1 MNILERCRKESNDF
15 YIDFLSSAEKTV
27 TDKLFELSEQSDNN
41 TDQQLYFE
49 AMQKLGDGF
58 AEVITF
64 FQHELDRSYQHFLLS
79 GTGDLGGKKHFDAES
94 LSLVQREQLEDDLVV
109 TVIVSKAN
117 ARNTEALWKLNRR
130 LAVLHGGDEVTDES
144 NPFGPARVFEAMHRS
159 ILTLDIVSKAR
170 LTVYKQIGKLFI
182 MSVTK
187 HLDHLNQLL
196 AEQSVLP
203 NLRFKIVRQP
213 GGGEVI
219 QSAVQTS
226 AEDFSEAAASRQK
239 QLVSLIEA
247 LQNSQTQ
254 PFATLSGVD
263 FGRLDVSGEGG
274 GDSFDAR
281 DYALALT
288 AIQQSQDTLY
298 SASVNRPQD
307 AAVTEQRLVT
317 QLEQQ
322 ANSGGRHKLTR
333 DATKTID
340 LVGMIFR
347 YVFDDPKL
355 PDSVKTVLSH
365 LHTPYLKLALID
377 ASFLDDH
384 EHNARALLN
393 IMSELGSEW
402 VQDENDRAVLPKIQQ
417 AVDVILKSYI
427 DDPSIF
433 EELLHSFHE
442 LKQSL
447 NRRAEMVE
455 RRTLES
461 EQGLQKLEESRQR
474 ATDVLEELLNQY
486 QTTAAISEL
495 IYQPWVELLSFN
507 LIRHGEDSVSWQSI
521 TKVVEQ
527 VVRSVSTKLSKE
539 HQKDRQRYQSEL
551 LETVREGLSAIGYD
565 PHSSENL
572 IESLKTAHQQLEDG
586 ASNRG
591 SNVETVIEQVS
602 LPDSEVESDLVQHAV
617 SDHQAEPIQPAKPAE
632 TKHIA
637 TKEKSASKPT
647 VNKSGLNKSEL
658 NEKEGLMLERLKQC
672 PFGTWFECIDKTT
685 GQSQNLKL
693 AWFSGTTNRC
703 MLVDHAGFKRGDETL
718 LTLAQGLCS
727 DRIRFAN
734 KMKKSFMERALEAVF
749 KHIKP
754 A

>member
-41 TDQQLYFE
+41 ADQQLYFE

-79 GTGDLGGKKHFDAES
+79 GTGDLGGQKHFDAES

-130 LAVLHGGDEVTDES
+130 LAVLHGGNEVTDES

-159 ILTLDIVSKAR
+159 ILTMDIVSKAR

-187 HLDHLNQLL
+187 HLEHLNELL

-213 GGGEVI
+213 DGGQIV
-219 QSAVQTS
+219 QPAVQAS
-226 AEDFSEAAASRQK
+226 PEAFAEAAASRQK

-247 LQNSQTQ
+247 LQNNQTQ
-254 PFATLSGVD
+254 PFATLSGID

-274 GDSFDAR
+274 GDSFEAR

-322 ANSGGRHKLTR
+322 ANAEGRHKLTR

-377 ASFLDDH
+377 PSFLDDH
-384 EHNARALLN
+384 EHNARVLLN
-393 IMSELGSEW
+393 LMSELGSEW

-427 DDPSIF
+427 DDPAIF
-433 EELLHSFHE
+433 EELLQSFYE

-447 NRRAEMVE
+447 KRRAEMVE

-461 EQGLQKLEESRQR
+461 EQGLQQLEEARQK
-474 ATDVLEELLNQY
+474 ATDVLSQLLAQY
-486 QTTAAISEL
+486 QIAEATSEL

-527 VVRSVSTKLSKE
+527 VIRSVSTNLPGE
-539 HQKDRQRYQSEL
+539 NQKDRQHYQSDL
-551 LETVREGLSAIGYD
+551 LETVREGLAAIGYD
-565 PHSSENL
+565 QHSSEKL
-572 IESLKTAHQQLEDG
+572 IESLKTAQQQ
-586 ASNRG
+586 
-591 SNVETVIEQVS
+591 VETQVAACDTKLAEEVAPLANGDAES
-602 LPDSEVESDLVQHAV
+602 NLVPPAELDSQPTLS
-617 SDHQAEPIQPAKPAE
+617 SPAKPVQ
-632 TKHIA
+632 TP
-637 TKEKSASKPT
+637 SKAPEPSQPALS
-647 VNKSGLNKSEL
+647 KSGLNEQGLSEQKL
-658 NEKEGLMLERLKQC
+658 NEKERVMLERLKQC
-672 PFGTWFECIDKTT
+672 PFGTWFEFVDQATDQT
-685 GQSQNLKL
+685 QHLKL
-693 AWFSGTTNRC
+693 AWFSGATNRC
-703 MLVDHAGFKRGDETL
+703 MFVDHAGFKRGDETL

-727 DRIRFAN
+727 DRIRFAD
-734 KMKKSFMERALEAVF
+734 KTKKSFMERALEAVF
-749 KHIKP
+749 KRIKP

>member
-49 AMQKLGDGF
+49 AMQKFGDGF

-64 FQHELDRSYQHFLLS
+64 FQHELDSCYKHFLLS
-79 GTGDLGGKKHFDAES
+79 GTADMGGQKHFDAEN

-130 LAVLHGGDEVTDES
+130 LAVLHGGGEVTDES

-187 HLDHLNQLL
+187 HLEHLNQLL

-213 GGGEVI
+213 DGAKVV
-219 QSAVQTS
+219 QPAVQS
-226 AEDFSEAAASRQK
+226 SPEDFAEAAASRQK
-239 QLVSLIEA
+239 QLVGLIEA
-247 LQNSQTQ
+247 LQNNQNQ
-254 PFATLSGVD
+254 PFATLSGID
-263 FGRLDVSGEGG
+263 FGRLDISGDGG
-274 GDSFDAR
+274 GDSFEAR

-288 AIQQSQDTLY
+288 AIQQSQDMLY

-307 AAVTEQRLVT
+307 AAVIEQRLVT

-322 ANSGGRHKLTR
+322 ANDDGRHKLTR

-347 YVFDDPKL
+347 YIFDDAKL

-377 ASFLDDH
+377 PSFINDH
-384 EHNARALLN
+384 EHNARVLLN
-393 IMSELGSEW
+393 VMSELGSEW

-427 DDPSIF
+427 DDPGIF
-433 EELLHSFHE
+433 EELLQSFQE
-442 LKQSL
+442 LKESL
-447 NRRAEMVE
+447 KRRAEMVE

-461 EQGLQKLEESRQR
+461 EQGLLKLEASRQR
-474 ATDVLEELLNQY
+474 ATDVLDQLLNQY
-486 QTTAAISEL
+486 QISDAASEL
-495 IYQPWVELLSFN
+495 IYQPWLELLSFN

-527 VVRSVSTKLSKE
+527 VVRSVSTDLPGE

-551 LETVREGLSAIGYD
+551 LDTVQEGLTAIGYD
-565 PHSSENL
+565 QHASEKL
-572 IESLKTAHQQLEDG
+572 IESLKIAQKQVESLVPAKEAEVELE
-586 ASNRG
+586 AAA
-591 SNVETVIEQVS
+591 
-602 LPDSEVESDLVQHAV
+602 LPDRA
-617 SDHQAEPIQPAKPAE
+617 AEPEPVSAADPDSQSAQANRVSARNKTASQPTSGKLELNDKP
-632 TKHIA
+632 
-637 TKEKSASKPT
+637 
-647 VNKSGLNKSEL
+647 EL
-658 NEKEGLMLERLKQC
+658 NEKEKAMLERLKQC
-672 PFGTWFECIDKTT
+672 PFGTWFEFADKAS
-685 GQSQNLKL
+685 GQPQHLKL
-693 AWFSGTTNRC
+693 AWFSGATYRC
-703 MLVDHAGFKRGDETL
+703 MFVDHAGFKRADETL

-727 DRIRFAN
+727 DRIQFADKAN
-734 KMKKSFMERALEAVF
+734 KSFMERALEAVF
-749 KHIKP
+749 KRIKP
-754 A
+754 S

>member
-15 YIDFLSSAEKTV
+15 YIDFLSSAEKKV
-27 TDKLFELSEQSDNN
+27 TGKLFELSEQSDNN

-58 AEVITF
+58 AEVIAF

-130 LAVLHGGDEVTDES
+130 LAVLHGGNEVTDES

-159 ILTLDIVSKAR
+159 ILTMDIVSKAR

-187 HLDHLNQLL
+187 HLEHLNELL
-196 AEQSVLP
+196 AKQSVLP

-213 GGGEVI
+213 DGGQIV
-219 QSAVQTS
+219 QPAVQAS
-226 AEDFSEAAASRQK
+226 PEAFAEAAASRQK
-239 QLVSLIEA
+239 QLVSLIES
-247 LQNSQTQ
+247 LQNNQTQ
-254 PFATLSGVD
+254 PFATLSGID

-274 GDSFDAR
+274 GDSFEAR

-322 ANSGGRHKLTR
+322 ANAEGRHKLTR

-377 ASFLDDH
+377 PSFLDDH
-384 EHNARALLN
+384 EHNARVLLN
-393 IMSELGSEW
+393 LMSELGSEW

-433 EELLHSFHE
+433 EELLQSFHE

-447 NRRAEMVE
+447 KRRAEMVE

-474 ATDVLEELLNQY
+474 ATDILDQLLSQY
-486 QTTAAISEL
+486 QITEATSEL

-507 LIRHGEDSVSWQSI
+507 LIRHGKDSVSWQSI

-527 VVRSVSTKLSKE
+527 VVRSVSTDLPGD
-539 HQKDRQRYQSEL
+539 HQKDRQHYQAEL
-551 LETVREGLSAIGYD
+551 LDIVQEGLAAIGYD
-565 PHSSENL
+565 QHSSEKL
-572 IESLKTAHQQLEDG
+572 IESLKAAQQQAERQVA
-586 ASNRG
+586 ASGTKLSEEPLTNRA
-591 SNVETVIEQVS
+591 
-602 LPDSEVESDLVQHAV
+602 VESNSVRL
-617 SDHQAEPIQPAKPAE
+617 AEPNNQPEPSSTPAKPVQAP
-632 TKHIA
+632 TKDPV
-637 TKEKSASKPT
+637 ASWSDLNKPE
-647 VNKSGLNKSEL
+647 VNKPGLNEQEL
-658 NEKEGLMLERLKQC
+658 NEKERAMLERLKQC
-672 PFGTWFECIDKTT
+672 PFGTWFEFVDKTT
-685 GQSQNLKL
+685 DQTQRLKL
-693 AWFSGTTNRC
+693 AWFSGATNRC
-703 MLVDHAGFKRGDETL
+703 MFVDHAGFKRGDETL

-727 DRIRFAN
+727 DRIRFAD
-734 KMKKSFMERALEAVF
+734 KTKKSFMERALEAVF
-749 KHIKP
+749 KHINP